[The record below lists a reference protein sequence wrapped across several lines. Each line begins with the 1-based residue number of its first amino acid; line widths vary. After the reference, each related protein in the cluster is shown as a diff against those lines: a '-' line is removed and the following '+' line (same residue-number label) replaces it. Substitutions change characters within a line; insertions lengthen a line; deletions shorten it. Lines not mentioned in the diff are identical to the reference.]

1 MALKKDVE
9 TNTKEYEFTSVPKD
23 QRKSYTSLTIVWTG
37 YVFVVTSMM
46 TGGGLAAGL
55 TFKEIV
61 YVCILGNIF
70 LGIIATL
77 VSIISSKNGLS
88 FALLTK
94 YSFGTNGSRIA
105 SFFVPFVNLGWYIIQ
120 AATYGH
126 FIALIFNL
134 GSFGEGIAMIAS
146 ALVMG
151 VFALSGM
158 KAITILGYVSIPAI
172 VFLSIATS
180 VKAIQITGG
189 IKHILSYRP
198 SAPMAISTGITAII
212 GTWILS
218 SATCIADIMRYAKN
232 TRDAIASSLTGLLL
246 GNSLMILCG
255 ALAAIAVDNS
265 DLPAVLLSM
274 GLLIPS
280 IILMTT
286 NIFTTNAANLYS
298 NSLNLSNSFN
308 MDRKKMITI
317 LLIIAAIGTLT
328 KPYEISFLFTFL
340 NTLGNIIPPL
350 AGIIIADYFILN
362 KGHYEDFNK
371 VTFKN
376 WNPLAFITWII
387 SLILSFV
394 LPFGLPALTSLIS
407 SIIIF
412 PVLTIIVSKLNVKGG
427 KNYEEI

>member
-1 MALKKDVE
+1 MDSKKE
-9 TNTKEYEFTSVPKD
+9 TNTTTNDYEFCAVPEDK
-23 QRKSYTSLTIVWTG
+23 RKSYASLTIVWTG
-37 YVFVVTSMM
+37 YVFVITSMM
-46 TGGGLAAGL
+46 AGGGLAAGL
-55 TFKEIV
+55 KFSDILL
-61 YVCILGNIF
+61 VCILGNIF

-94 YSFGTNGSRIA
+94 YSFGVNGSRIA

-126 FIALIFNL
+126 FIALIFDF
-134 GSFGEGIAMIAS
+134 GPFGEGICMILS
-146 ALVMG
+146 AILMG
-151 VFALSGM
+151 VFAFAGI
-158 KAITILGYVSIPAI
+158 KAISVLGYVSIPAI

-180 VKAIQITGG
+180 TRAINMSGG
-189 IKHILSYRP
+189 LESIFSYTP
-198 SAPMAISTGITAII
+198 STVMAISTGVTAII

-218 SATCIADIMRYAKN
+218 SATCIADIMRYARSTKE
-232 TRDAIASSLTGLLL
+232 AILSALTGLLL
-246 GNSLMILCG
+246 GNSLMIICG
-255 ALAAIAVDNS
+255 ALAAIAVNNS

-308 MDRKKMITI
+308 MDRKKMIII
-317 LLIIAAIGTLT
+317 LLIIAALATLT
-328 KPYEISFLFTFL
+328 RPYEIGFFFTFL
-340 NTLGNIIPPL
+340 ETLGNVIPPL

-362 KGHYEDFNK
+362 KGRYESLETVK
-371 VTFKN
+371 FKK
-376 WNPLAFITWII
+376 WNINAFLTWAI
-387 SLILSFV
+387 SLVLSFV
-394 LPFGLPALTSLIS
+394 IPFGLPALTSLIS

-412 PVLTIIVSKLNVKGG
+412 PILSIVFGNKKIKGG
-427 KNYEEI
+427 ASYEEV

>member
-1 MALKKDVE
+1 MAFKKDVE

-189 IKHILSYRP
+189 IEHILSYRP

-255 ALAAIAVDNS
+255 ALAAIAVDN
-265 DLPAVLLSM
+265 
-274 GLLIPS
+274 
-280 IILMTT
+280 
-286 NIFTTNAANLYS
+286 
-298 NSLNLSNSFN
+298 
-308 MDRKKMITI
+308 
-317 LLIIAAIGTLT
+317 
-328 KPYEISFLFTFL
+328 
-340 NTLGNIIPPL
+340 
-350 AGIIIADYFILN
+350 
-362 KGHYEDFNK
+362 
-371 VTFKN
+371 
-376 WNPLAFITWII
+376 
-387 SLILSFV
+387 
-394 LPFGLPALTSLIS
+394 
-407 SIIIF
+407 
-412 PVLTIIVSKLNVKGG
+412 
-427 KNYEEI
+427 

>member
-1 MALKKDVE
+1 MDSKKE
-9 TNTKEYEFTSVPKD
+9 TNTTTNDYEFCAVPEDK
-23 QRKSYTSLTIVWTG
+23 RKSYASLIIVWTG
-37 YVFVVTSMM
+37 YVFVITSMM
-46 TGGGLAAGL
+46 AGGGLAAGL
-55 TFKEIV
+55 KFSDILL
-61 YVCILGNIF
+61 VCILGNVF

-94 YSFGTNGSRIA
+94 YSFGINGSRIA

-126 FIALIFNL
+126 FIALIFDF
-134 GSFGEGIAMIAS
+134 GPVGEGICMILS
-146 ALVMG
+146 AILMG
-151 VFALSGM
+151 VFAFAGI
-158 KAITILGYVSIPAI
+158 KAISVLGYVSIPAI

-180 VKAIQITGG
+180 TRAINMSGG
-189 IKHILSYRP
+189 LESIFSYTP
-198 SAPMAISTGITAII
+198 STVMAISTGITAII

-218 SATCIADIMRYAKN
+218 SATCIADIMRYAKS
-232 TRDAIASSLTGLLL
+232 TKEAILSALTGLLL
-246 GNSLMILCG
+246 GNSLMIICG
-255 ALAAIAVDNS
+255 ALAAIAVNNS

-308 MDRKKMITI
+308 MDRKKMIII
-317 LLIIAAIGTLT
+317 LLIIAALATLT
-328 KPYEISFLFTFL
+328 RPYEIGFFFTFL
-340 NTLGNIIPPL
+340 ETLGNVIPPL

-362 KGHYEDFNK
+362 KGRYESLETVK
-371 VTFKN
+371 FKK
-376 WNPLAFITWII
+376 WNINAFLTWAI

-394 LPFGLPALTSLIS
+394 IPVGLPALTSLIS

-412 PVLTIIVSKLNVKGG
+412 PILSIAFGNKKVKGG
-427 KNYEEI
+427 ASYEEV